1 MENVI
6 AHRLQAKCIVSRF
19 LKNVAARNKAND
31 KIQVILSM
39 YPSINESSI
48 LGLAIGDLDSIY
60 RFYTFSNSRK
70 VYVYDVRELAHIFRT
85 NYQNAKCPYTRKPFT
100 CYQKYL
106 VLRQYYRCRENP
118 KFSEL
123 ILDKLTYR
131 QYSECTSRLNSLL
144 DEYNEYDISGVKNVV
159 LLDLLTELLKWCS
172 VPLNITLLNLS
183 HYHAQNIS
191 LRSNSN
197 IQNFRGCVYLLLIEL
212 IESSDDKYLMAQQIR
227 ERIGYCGQVVSDP
240 LQSYSYSLDILDLVD
255 SHDNFGI
262 EGSDGEPPTSRRR
275 IHE

>member
-19 LKNVAARNKAND
+19 LKNVLFRNKAND

-48 LGLAIGDLDSIY
+48 LGLAIGDLDSMY
-60 RFYTFSNSRK
+60 RFYMFSNTRK

-118 KFSEL
+118 KFSDL
-123 ILDKLTYR
+123 ILGKLTYK

-144 DEYNEYDISGVKNVV
+144 DEYNLYDISGIKNVV

-172 VPLNITLLNLS
+172 IPLNITLLNLA

-191 LRSNSN
+191 LKRDIGTES
-197 IQNFRGCVYLLLIEL
+197 FRGCVYLLLIEL

-227 ERIGYCGQVVSDP
+227 ERISYCGQVVRDP
-240 LQSYSYSLDILDLVD
+240 LVSYSYSLDILDLVD
-255 SHDNFGI
+255 NHDDFGI
-262 EGSDGEPPTSRRR
+262 EGPEPPRSRRR
-275 IHE
+275 THE